1 MNCTCEIQ
9 PKCCNVATFSSSS
22 SARGRTS
29 FASRGAHHDPK
40 CKNWATFRLGHGGA
54 VRGIIPAQAPCE
66 GGEPTM
72 RKGSY
77 SEDLVKNVVATKA
90 CSKRREG
97 RITLRRQHVE
107 FEYTLHANV
116 RSHSS
121 FTMGLQ
127 RPSQVCA
134 VRGEDLPLSCASWKL
149 DPEPLR
155 NIGFLFRVNS
165 WNVWSQVKNSE
176 GDSLLAALNLNFKP
190 ILVQRAMLRCLPCV
204 FN

>member
-1 MNCTCEIQ
+1 M
-9 PKCCNVATFSSSS
+9 K
-22 SARGRTS
+22 G
-29 FASRGAHHDPK
+29 RGAHD
-40 CKNWATFRLGHGGA
+40 
-54 VRGIIPAQAPCE
+54 AQ
-66 GGEPTM
+66 GLLLRRVG
-72 RKGSY
+72 KS
-77 SEDLVKNVVATKA
+77 VVATKA

-97 RITLRRQHVE
+97 RITFRRQHVE
-107 FEYTLHANV
+107 FEYTPHANV

-176 GDSLLAALNLNFKP
+176 GDRLLAALNLNFKP
-190 ILVQRAMLRCLPCV
+190 ILVQRATAALSSLRLQVNSNIGLIGSGAAPGSQRSPTAKIST
-204 FN
+204 